1 MKGGTRRRLDEFP
14 LWMNSSLGRFH
25 RVLTKA
31 VIPAAGLGNRI
42 SPLTDGA
49 PKEML
54 PVAGKPMIHHVVQEA
69 ADAGIVEICI
79 VIRNGK
85 EEIRRYFED
94 NNPEVRKAECAVEK
108 LRNRCRIVFAYQ
120 AEPRGLGDAV
130 LCAKA
135 FVGDERFALLI
146 PDQLFIGRA
155 GAILQLASK
164 KLPPNAVVSSL
175 IRIPASELKYFPGAR
190 KLVCQSY

>member
-1 MKGGTRRRLDEFP
+1 MACTRRARASVRKADQ
-14 LWMNSSLGRFH
+14 
-25 RVLTKA
+25 VLRKA
-31 VIPAAGLGNRI
+31 VIPAAGLGRGM
-42 SPLTDGA
+42 SSLTGGA
-49 PKEML
+49 SKEML
-54 PVAGKPMIHHVVQEA
+54 PLAGRPIIHHVVQEA
-69 ADAGIVEICI
+69 IDAGIVEICL
-79 VIRNGK
+79 VINKRK
-85 EEIRRYFED
+85 QEIRRYFEND
-94 NNPEVRKAECAVEK
+94 APEACEARRAVAK
-108 LRNRCRIVFAYQ
+108 LRSRCDIAFAYQ
-120 AEPRGLGDAV
+120 AEPRGVGDAI
-130 LCAKA
+130 LYAKE

>member
-1 MKGGTRRRLDEFP
+1 
-14 LWMNSSLGRFH
+14 SSLGRFH

-31 VIPAAGLGNRI
+31 VIPAAGLGSRM
-42 SPLTDGA
+42 SRLTDDA

-54 PVAGKPMIHHVVQEA
+54 PVAGKPMIHYVVQEA

-94 NNPEVRKAECAVEK
+94 DNPEARNAERAVGK
-108 LRNRCRIVFAYQ
+108 LRNRCKIVFAYQ
-120 AEPRGLGDAV
+120 AEPKGVGDAI
-130 LCAKA
+130 LCAKK

-155 GAILQLASK
+155 GAISQLTSK
-164 KLPPNAVVSSL
+164 KLPPNAVVSSM
-175 IRIPASELKYFPGAR
+175 ICI
-190 KLVCQSY
+190 